1 MGRTPDNLSLKR
13 RRPDPNSTSPS
24 LNDSE
29 RVLYDLIKSK
39 QDMGIWIGDMK
50 RETKLQDALVK
61 KSLKSL
67 QGKKLIK
74 EVVSIQNKGKKHYM
88 AVEFEPSKELTGG
101 AWYVEGNLDTDYIKL
116 LKELC
121 LRHVSKMKVV
131 TTEGITESIR
141 RSGVIKVECT
151 TQQIAEIL
159 RVLVLDNEIM
169 ELRSTAMGEFAS
181 IPVGTVCYKCS
192 AKGAPAGGV
201 SKTGAMASIP
211 CGVCPRITECT
222 PDGLIS
228 PRTCVYFT
236 KWLDF

>member
-1 MGRTPDNLSLKR
+1 MVRTPDTSLKR
-13 RRPDPNSTSPS
+13 RRPDPNSTSQS
-24 LNDSE
+24 LTDSD
-29 RVLYDLIKSK
+29 RILYDLIKSK

-50 RETKLQDALVK
+50 REKKLPDHVVK

-74 EVVSIQNKGKKHYM
+74 EVVSVQNKGKKYYM

-101 AWYVEGNLDTDYIKL
+101 AWYVEGNLDTDFIKL

-121 LRHVSKMKVV
+121 LRHVFKMKVA
-131 TTEGITESIR
+131 TTEGISESIR

-169 ELRSTAMGEFAS
+169 ELRSTEMGEFAS
-181 IPVGTVCYKCS
+181 IPLGTVCYKS
-192 AKGAPAGGV
+192 SGKGAPVGGV

-222 PDGLIS
+222 PDGIIS